1 MRPGLRGIVGL
12 PDAHGDAAA
21 VAARDNRCM
30 AVGVHCQRQ
39 RTWRSIFLVGSNAKV
54 IAPSII
60 DAWLSSSSTLSSA
73 LALIQSA
80 AVFIALTIM
89 LQAARRYSRELP

>member
-1 MRPGLRGIVGL
+1 LS
-12 PDAHGDAAA
+12 GDSSSGDIALTAAS
-21 VAARDNRCM
+21 VPTGM
-30 AVGVHCQRQ
+30 KLGV
-39 RTWRSIFLVGSNAKV
+39 SIFLVGSNAKV

-60 DAWLSSSSTLSSA
+60 DPWLSSSSTLSSA

>member
-1 MRPGLRGIVGL
+1 
-12 PDAHGDAAA
+12 
-21 VAARDNRCM
+21 
-30 AVGVHCQRQ
+30 
-39 RTWRSIFLVGSNAKV
+39 
-54 IAPSII
+54 
-60 DAWLSSSSTLSSA
+60 